1 MGWLGA
7 VRSLLIVRSLPI
19 GDSERMRDLYPTAIR
34 AHVDLGH
41 ETFVL
46 QSDAKWTPE
55 ADAFARQLGATLV
68 PEARDRPRRPG
79 WNEALRDPLLFG
91 PRRRFASAV
100 NAAED
105 CFARV
110 GLPDVITGL
119 TSTKYSGVPGY
130 LLAMRHGIPLV
141 IWEHLTHYQRPELSW
156 PSRLRA
162 RRALQHCNR
171 LVAVSEPLLANIR
184 TSLRL
189 ELPQGG
195 VLPNPI
201 VDSFFE
207 PSAVPLDD
215 VEHFRSGRFL
225 CAGWTNWRDFKR
237 VDVFLRA
244 MARLPADDICAAI
257 AGPVPGNTP
266 RLLRRLGL
274 EGQVLL
280 LGPLARPRIHAL
292 AHLADC
298 CVVSSDHETFGLPA
312 VEAMAAGTPLVTT
325 RCGGPENLIREPYL
339 GRVVPRRDPEALARA
354 IRDVQQNPKRFPS
367 SRIRDHAWKFYAE
380 RPFRHYWADLYQRLF
395 LELDRDPWVHD
406 VSISPA

>member
-1 MGWLGA
+1 M
-7 VRSLLIVRSLPI
+7 RSLLIVRSLPI

-46 QSDAKWTPE
+46 QSDAEWSPE

-79 WNEALRDPLLFG
+79 WTQVLQDPLLFG
-91 PRRRFASAV
+91 PRRRFARALQ
-100 NAAED
+100 AAEE
-105 CFARV
+105 CFAQA

-119 TSTKYSGVPGY
+119 MSTKYSGVPGY

-141 IWEHLTHYQRPELSW
+141 VWEHLTHYQRPELSW

-162 RRALQHCNR
+162 RRALQHCSCM
-171 LVAVSEPLLANIR
+171 VAVSEPLLANIR
-184 TSLRL
+184 ACLRL

-207 PSAVPLDD
+207 PPAVHLDH

-312 VEAMAAGTPLVTT
+312 VEAMAAGTPVVTT
-325 RCGGPENLIREPYL
+325 RCGGPEDLLQESYL

-354 IRDVQQNPKRFPS
+354 ILEVQQDPDAFPA
-367 SRIRDHAWKFYAE
+367 SRIREHARQFYAE
-380 RPFRHYWADLYQRLF
+380 GPFRQHWADLYQDL
-395 LELDRDPWVHD
+395 LVD
-406 VSISPA
+406 AA